1 MAKRG
6 RPKGSKNKPA
16 KTKAVVKSKPE
27 ASAATA
33 QDAVADILAQAAV
46 KSELQVGDPYLSNI
60 SEEDLAKRLAD
71 AKPQTD
77 AVLDSGQ
84 ADFLPGTYGGDPT
97 FVPEFVYDEIANRE
111 RRATMPD
118 EYHYYWVSQERMT
131 HHKLKGYRYVEYSG
145 GKGSAAGG
153 FTGTGLYDR
162 TLDNHV
168 RNGDVFLMYTSMR
181 NWEAIRRANREHN
194 SAIEGAVQDGVH
206 NEGYRR
212 GVRTFTEKDGTIV
225 YN

>member
-16 KTKAVVKSKPE
+16 KAKAAVKSKPE
-27 ASAATA
+27 ASAAKA
-33 QDAVADILAQAAV
+33 QDAVADILAQAAEKASV
-46 KSELQVGDPYLSNI
+46 SGGEVPN
-60 SEEDLAKRLAD
+60 LAD
-71 AKPQTD
+71 AMPETD

-84 ADFLPGTYGGDPT
+84 ADFLAGTYSGDPT
-97 FVPEFVYDEIANRE
+97 YVPEFVYDEIANRE
-111 RRATMPD
+111 RRATIPD
-118 EYHYYWVSQERMT
+118 DYHYYWVSQERMT

-145 GKGSAAGG
+145 GKGSAPGG

-181 NWEAIRRANREHN
+181 NWEAIRKANQEQN
-194 SAIEGAVQDGVH
+194 IAIDSAVQDGVH

-212 GVRTFTEKDGTIV
+212 GVRTFTEKDGQIV